1 MTTYLQVRTNEADKE
16 AAGRILEQLGTNFS
30 SVINMLLKQ
39 IVLTKSIPFDI
50 KLPDNNPV
58 AMGNLTKS
66 QLDDELR
73 KGLESSENQECL
85 SVAEVDENFKSEFGI

>member
-50 KLPDNNPV
+50 KLPNNKPV

-85 SVAEVDENFKSEFGI
+85 SVAEVDEDLKREFNI